1 MLNLIIKQ
9 TNWSI
14 IGAIFG
20 FLIGFLVK
28 IYLIDIVGLVSWGKY
43 VAAHAFASGFDT
55 ILSLGI
61 PFVLLKFIPNY
72 INNNMDLANKLISKS
87 FLLLFKIS
95 LFFLLFIFLFFFLY

>member
-1 MLNLIIKQ
+1 MLNLIIKT

-28 IYLIDIVGLVSWGKY
+28 IYLIDIVSLVAWGKY

-72 INNNMDLANKLISKS
+72 INNNMDLANN
-87 FLLLFKIS
+87 
-95 LFFLLFIFLFFFLY
+95 